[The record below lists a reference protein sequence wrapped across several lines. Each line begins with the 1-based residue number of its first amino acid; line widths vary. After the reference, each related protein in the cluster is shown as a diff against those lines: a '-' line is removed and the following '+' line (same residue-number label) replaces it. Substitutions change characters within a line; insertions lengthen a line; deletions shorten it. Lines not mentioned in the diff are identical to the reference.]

1 MNNIRNYNKVYETI
15 IPELHLTYK
24 SGDAKQYTLNE
35 VKKAESFFKEIFDVE
50 NSKGKTILSCV
61 FLNNSLKTIGWIK
74 TEVSDEKLLFLD
86 CKMILKQ
93 ALKCNSNSIILGLL
107 IDENSNKNINRYNM
121 FFNDLE
127 TYGKILEV
135 KALDN
140 ILIHNE

>member
-140 ILIHNE
+140 ILIHN